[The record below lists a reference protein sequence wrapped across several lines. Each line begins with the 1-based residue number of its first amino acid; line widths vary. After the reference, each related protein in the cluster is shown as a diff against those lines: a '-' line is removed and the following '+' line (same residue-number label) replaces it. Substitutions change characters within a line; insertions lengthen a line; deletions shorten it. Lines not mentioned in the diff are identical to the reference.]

1 MQTEAPVVIV
11 TGASR
16 GIGRAIAAEFGRA
29 GYHCVIAARDA
40 AALDSLADEL
50 AAAGAPRALCAAGD
64 LRDPAQPQRVV
75 EAALAAFGRLDA
87 VVNNAGATKRGDFM
101 ALTDDDFIDGFALKF
116 HGAVRMCRAAW
127 APLKESR
134 GCIVN
139 IVGIGAHT
147 PVAEFTI
154 GGPVN
159 SALINFSKAL
169 ADRGRGEGVRVNTLC
184 PGHIATDRL
193 TKRIEVFAREQGL
206 SYDEA
211 EAAMRAKQGL
221 TRYGKPEEIAQAV
234 HFLCSAEAGYI
245 NGTNLDVDG
254 GATPGI

>member
-1 MQTEAPVVIV
+1 MRSENPVVIV

-50 AAAGAPRALCAAGD
+50 AAAGAPRALCVVGD

-75 EAALAAFGRLDA
+75 EAALKTFGHLDA
-87 VVNNAGATKRGDFM
+87 VINNAGATQRGDFM
-101 ALTDDDFIDGFALKF
+101 ALTDEAFVDGFALKF
-116 HGAVRMCRAAW
+116 HGAVRLCRAAW
-127 APLKESR
+127 SALKER
-134 GCIVN
+134 HGCIVN

-159 SALINFSKAL
+159 SALLNFSKAL
-169 ADRGRGEGVRVNTLC
+169 ADRGRGEGVRVNTVC

-193 TKRIEVFAREQGL
+193 TGRIKVFAREKGL

-211 EAAMRAKQGL
+211 EAAMRAQQGL
-221 TRYGKPEEIAQAV
+221 TRYGKPEEIAKAV
-234 HFLCSAEAGYI
+234 RFLCSTEASYI
-245 NGTNLDVDG
+245 TGTNLDVDG